1 MEKVVRKY
9 KIGEEPDIIDDYF
22 LLTYSQRLSV
32 LKSIRTRF
40 QYFNKKD
47 HGTGFQRVYR
57 IIAKAR
63 G

>member
-9 KIGEEPDIIDDYF
+9 KLGEEPDIIEDY
-22 LLTYSQRLSV
+22 LTLSYTQKLNV
-32 LKSIRTRF
+32 LTSIRKRLN
-40 QYFNKKD
+40 YFKKSE

-57 IIAKAR
+57 VITKTQ